1 MPSTTQS
8 FTWRP
13 FEEVPCGP
21 EAALVAASCSFSLAT
36 LEMASLHD
44 CSGFAIT
51 ERQQPEVWRW
61 AVIGKDGSIL
71 EEGCEPTQAE
81 AKRAAAEALNL
92 AEDEDSYLSDGDHSI
107 AANGPC
113 GPALP
118 ATQRVG

>member
-1 MPSTTQS
+1 MMSSTTQA

-13 FEEVPCGP
+13 FDEVPSGA
-21 EAALVAASCSFSLAT
+21 EAALIAASCSFSLAT

-51 ERQQPEVWRW
+51 ERKQPEVWRW

-71 EEGCEPTQAE
+71 EEGCEGTQAD

-92 AEDEDSYLSDGDHSI
+92 AEDEDAYLPVQASAEGAS
-107 AANGPC
+107 GPC
-113 GPALP
+113 GPAIP
-118 ATQRVG
+118 AT

>member
-1 MPSTTQS
+1 MRSNCPT

-13 FEEVPCGP
+13 FDEVPSGV
-21 EAALVAASCSFSLAT
+21 EAALVAASCNFSLAT

-44 CSGFAIT
+44 CAGFAIT

-71 EEGCEPTQAE
+71 EEGCEGTQAD

-92 AEDEDSYLSDGDHSI
+92 AEDEDAYLPVQ
-107 AANGPC
+107 AANEGTTGPC
-113 GPALP
+113 GPAIP
-118 ATQRVG
+118 AT